1 MSISVNNSE
10 EKQGVCVNIR
20 MEVEGGEGMTEP
32 RELDLMVGMMGMLTR
47 IFEELSETRKEVSE
61 LREELKSVRRE
72 TIAKNDTTSDELV
85 ADGPDYNMP
94 AWKLG
99 LSRRLEAA
107 LARWKENLTVRDII
121 ETNEKS
127 RHELSKI
134 RGVGVAA
141 LHELEIKMRNA
152 GFTDF
157 TIYR

>member
-1 MSISVNNSE
+1 
-10 EKQGVCVNIR
+10 
-20 MEVEGGEGMTEP
+20 MTEP

-47 IFEELSETRKEVSE
+47 IFKELSETRKEVSE

-99 LSRRLEAA
+99 LSRRVETA
-107 LARWKENLTVRDII
+107 LIRWKENLTVRDII
-121 ETNEKS
+121 EANEKANKKS
-127 RHELSKI
+127 RYGLLRI

-141 LHELEIKMRNA
+141 LSELERKMQNA

-157 TIYR
+157 TIHR